1 MYQVHTWLWITMT
14 WEWPI
19 SSKTKMPIAGRA
31 LCLAAGLL
39 WTACGAIAASVS
51 GSVQLTDAGHGGN
64 AKNAKDGNVVVWLK
78 AVGAPAPP
86 MVAKHARML
95 QQDKKFTPHLL
106 AIRMGT
112 SVDFPNLDP
121 IFHNAFSN
129 FNGKIFDL
137 SLYAP
142 GTSRA
147 VRFDLPGVVRI
158 FCNIHPAM
166 SAVIVVIDSPY
177 FVTTPDSGKFSIP
190 DVADGEYEIHFF
202 HERATPETLERL
214 TRHITVKDNTAL
226 SPVVISEAGYLP
238 VAHTNKYGREYP
250 KDSDNGKNYSLPV
263 K

>member
-1 MYQVHTWLWITMT
+1 MT
-14 WEWPI
+14 WEWRI
-19 SSKTKMPIAGRA
+19 SFKMQTRWVAHA
-31 LCLAAGLL
+31 ACLSFLLAVSGATAA
-39 WTACGAIAASVS
+39 TVS
-51 GSVQLTDAGHGGN
+51 GSVQLANSTHSGKGKTAQDA
-64 AKNAKDGNVVVWLK
+64 NVVVWLQ
-78 AVGAPAPP
+78 AVGVPAPP

-106 AIRMGT
+106 AIRTGT

-147 VRFDLPGVVRI
+147 VRFDQPGVVRI
-158 FCNIHPAM
+158 FCNIHPTM

-177 FVTTPDSGKFSIP
+177 FATTRDDGKFSIP
-190 DVADGEYEIHFF
+190 DVAEGEYEIHFF
-202 HERATPETLERL
+202 HERATPETLEKL
-214 TRHITVKDNTAL
+214 THKVTVKDNTVLPPA
-226 SPVVISEAGYLP
+226 VISEAGYLP

-250 KDSDNGKNYSLPV
+250 KDSDTGKNYSLPI

>member
-1 MYQVHTWLWITMT
+1 MT

-19 SSKTKMPIAGRA
+19 SFKTVCLLIGA
-31 LCLAAGLL
+31 LAAAGN
-39 WTACGAIAASVS
+39 AVAATVS
-51 GSVQLTDAGHGGN
+51 GSVQLTNASHAGN
-64 AKNAKDGNVVVWLK
+64 AKNAKAANVVVWLN
-78 AVGAPAPP
+78 AMGAPPPP

-147 VRFDLPGVVRI
+147 VRFDQPGIVRI

-166 SAVIVVIDSPY
+166 SAVIVVVDSLY
-177 FVTTPDSGKFSIP
+177 FATTLDNGKFAIP

-202 HERATPETLERL
+202 YERATPETLEKL
-214 TRHITVKDNTAL
+214 TRRITVKENTAL
-226 SPVVISEAGYLP
+226 APAVISEAGYLP

-250 KDSDNGKNYSLPV
+250 KDSDSGKNYSLPI

>member
-1 MYQVHTWLWITMT
+1 MT
-14 WEWPI
+14 WEWRI
-19 SSKTKMPIAGRA
+19 SFK
-31 LCLAAGLL
+31 
-39 WTACGAIAASVS
+39 TACLLIVALSAGGNAIAATVS
-51 GSVQLTDAGHGGN
+51 GSVQLTDAGRAGN
-64 AKNAKDGNVVVWLK
+64 AKNAKAANVVVWLN
-78 AVGAPAPP
+78 AMGAPPP
-86 MVAKHARML
+86 PLVAKRARML

-112 SVDFPNLDP
+112 SVEFPNLDP

-147 VRFDLPGVVRI
+147 VRFDQPGIVRI

-177 FVTTPDSGKFSIP
+177 FATTPDDGRFTFP

-202 HERATPETLERL
+202 HERATPETLEKL
-214 TRHITVKDNTAL
+214 TRKITVKDNTAL
-226 SPVVISEAGYLP
+226 PVAVISEAGYLP

-250 KDSDNGKNYSLPV
+250 KDSDTGKNYSLPI